1 VSNESGGIK
10 VLLAMFLMTIVI
22 LVLAGLSFDLNKKND
37 LLRLDVKRLKDSQ
50 VLLMVPDEHAA
61 AIAHWLESNPK
72 QTQSFINMAT
82 KPSKRMQATTPEQTI
97 IESIAEP
104 TGDELVSESEDGVK
118 VIKLPH
124 GGIRVTTRDETD
136 VKQ

>member
-1 VSNESGGIK
+1 VSNGSGGIK
-10 VLLAMFLMTIVI
+10 VLLSLFLMTIVI

-37 LLRLDVKRLKDSQ
+37 LLRLDVKRLENSQ

-82 KPSKRMQATTPEQTI
+82 KPSKKVATTIPEQTVKDSI
-97 IESIAEP
+97 TESA
-104 TGDELVSESEDGVK
+104 GDKLVSESEDGVK